1 MSKKLDFLLPSET
14 IHRKIFVIRGKKVL
28 IDRHLAELYGVT
40 TKNLNKAVKRNIDRF
55 PEDFMFRLTQEEVN
69 SSRFQFGTLN
79 RRGQNIKYLPYAFT
93 ELGVAMLSSVLSSPK
108 AIQVNMQI
116 MRAFHKLREMISNH
130 EELRIK
136 IEELEKEYD
145 ARFDRVDV
153 HVQSVFQAFKEIKR
167 LLKPPATKKKRIGFI
182 Q

>member
-1 MSKKLDFLLPSET
+1 MSKKSDLLLPNET

-55 PEDFMFRLTQEEVN
+55 PEDFMFQLNNQEVQDL
-69 SSRFQFGTLN
+69 RFQNGTSSWGGT
-79 RRGQNIKYLPYAFT
+79 RYKSYAFT
-93 ELGVAMLSSVLSSPK
+93 ELGVAMLSSVLNSPK

-145 ARFDRVDV
+145 ARFDRVDA
-153 HVQSVFQAFKEIKR
+153 HVQSVFQAFKEIKK
-167 LLKPPATKKKRIGFI
+167 LLKPPATKKKKIGFI

>member
-1 MSKKLDFLLPSET
+1 MTKTTDFLLPNET

-28 IDRHLAELYGVT
+28 IDRHLAELYGVSS
-40 TKNLNKAVKRNIDRF
+40 KALNQAVKRNIERF
-55 PEDFMFRLTQEEVN
+55 PEDFMFRLTQEEID
-69 SSRFQFGTLN
+69 SSRSQIVTLK
-79 RRGQNIKYLPYAFT
+79 RGQNIKYLPYAFT
-93 ELGVAMLSSVLSSPK
+93 ELGIAMLSSVLNSPK

-145 ARFDRVDV
+145 ARFDRVDL
-153 HVQSVFQAFKEIKR
+153 HVQSVFQAFKEIKK
-167 LLKPPATKKKRIGFI
+167 LLKPTKTKKTKIGFI

>member
-1 MSKKLDFLLPSET
+1 MTKKTDFLLPNET

-28 IDRHLAELYGVT
+28 IDRHLAELYGVSS
-40 TKNLNKAVKRNIDRF
+40 KVLNQAVKRNIERF
-55 PEDFMFRLTQEEVN
+55 PEDFMFRLTQEEAD
-69 SSRFQFGTLN
+69 SSRSQFVTLK
-79 RRGQNIKYLPYAFT
+79 RGQNIKYLPYAFT
-93 ELGVAMLSSVLSSPK
+93 ELGVAMLSSVLNSSK

-153 HVQSVFQAFKEIKR
+153 HVQSVFQAFKEIKK
-167 LLKPPATKKKRIGFI
+167 LLKPPKSKKTKIGFI
-182 Q
+182 R